1 MSKLTISL
9 AEKLQRIFNGEQLSK
24 SSFKGEIAEELI
36 SENIVV
42 ISGRGKQVLTLNNS
56 VALTNYLFRK
66 FGINDL
72 LQYINT
78 LKQSENLSRAD
89 LVKASSNSK
98 TEQVRTFTGFLVN
111 TIQPIAAKINGRD
124 FTIDP
129 IGGTFVFISDYE
141 HFTIEEDVIIVGIE
155 NAENFRLID
164 RQKHLFDFAKCLFVS
179 RYPQNQSKD
188 FINWMLKIRNPYYH
202 FGDYDF
208 AGLNIFVNEYQKHLP
223 DRAHLFVPKNLE
235 HYFELHGNRE
245 LFYNQKI
252 NFDLNGQDDTV
263 KNIYNLINKYQKGLE
278 QEALIM

>member
-1 MSKLTISL
+1 MSKLTISQ
-9 AEKLQRIFNGEQLSK
+9 AEKIQRIFNGEQLPK

-72 LQYINT
+72 SQYIST
-78 LKQSENLSRAD
+78 LQQSQNLLRAD

-98 TEQVRTFTGFLVN
+98 TEHVRTFTGFLVN

-155 NAENFRLID
+155 NAENFRHLS
-164 RQKHLFDFAKCLFVS
+164 RQKHLFPFEKSLFVC

-188 FINWMLKIRNPYYH
+188 FINWLLKIRNQYYH

-235 HYFELHGNRE
+235 HYFELYGNRE

-252 NFDLNGQDDTV
+252 NFKIDIQSDAV
-263 KNIYNLINKYQKGLE
+263 KQVCNLINKYQKGLE